1 MNIILYLFEKFIS
14 QQKLNILAVFIFSLV
29 LSFLYTNLSSMI
41 TANLVASVHKNAY
54 MDLLLNYKYF
64 IAISVLYLVI
74 YYFYKI
80 IQNYLLTVLTHWTKS
95 EIFQF
100 ILKSNNENMRN
111 MNFVEFITPI
121 ARISSSCAMLLNDII
136 TNIVPTVGVLIVISM
151 YFFYTDIPLA
161 TGFLIGNVLIWVY
174 LAYFWKDMFLY
185 KQKQEHKT
193 VENEKYIMDAF
204 TNIDKIIY
212 RGEVKH
218 ESEIFEKKTDECIG
232 MTVELMKYIT
242 DHTFVMNGFV
252 FIILLGSLRYIITLH
267 HSKKIS
273 VFTFITILTMLLM
286 YRDNLLGT
294 IQNIP
299 YNIETVGRV
308 DLMIHK
314 FNDMFEKSM
323 DMDEV
328 NSRIHRVYKTHDLSF
343 DKIAFRNVS
352 FKYSGMDADSYVF
365 KNYNQ
370 EVHLSNKIIG
380 ITGTSGK
387 GKSSFVKLLIR
398 LHRPNEGSIW
408 IDDVDLTTIDP
419 YYIRKNITYV
429 NQSSRLFDRKII
441 ENIYYGCQDT
451 EKCNESLRDILS
463 YKKIQ
468 YLYRNMDID
477 KASAGPLGEN
487 LSGGQRQVTNII
499 SGLINPTKILIL
511 DEPTNGLD
519 AELKSEVLQ
528 MLKNFKKHKKTI
540 MIITHDRDV
549 SHLFDETIEI

>member
-14 QQKLNILAVFIFSLV
+14 QQKLNILAVCLFSLV
-29 LSFLYTNLSSMI
+29 LSFLYTNVSSMI
-41 TANLVASVHKNAY
+41 NANLVTSVQKNAY
-54 MDLLLNYKYF
+54 LDLLLNYKYF

-80 IQNYLLTVLTHWTKS
+80 IQNYLLTVLNHWTKS
-95 EIFQF
+95 EIFKF

-136 TNIVPTVGVLIVISM
+136 SNIVPTVGVLVVIAI
-151 YFFYTDIPLA
+151 YFFYTDIPLG

-185 KQKQEHKT
+185 KQKQEQKT

-212 RGEVKH
+212 RGEVNH
-218 ESEIFEKKTDECIG
+218 ESDIFEKKTDECIG
-232 MTVELMKYIT
+232 MTIELMKYIT
-242 DHTFVMNGFV
+242 DHTFVMNGAV
-252 FIILLGSLRYIITLH
+252 FIILLGSLRYIIGLH

-314 FNDMFEKSM
+314 FNDMFEKTI

-328 NSRIHRVYKTHDLSF
+328 HSRIHRVYNTYDLAF

-352 FKYSGMDADSYVF
+352 FKYSGMDAGSYVF

-398 LHRPNEGSIW
+398 LHKPNEGSIW
-408 IDDVDLTTIDP
+408 IDDVELSTIDP
-419 YYIRKNITYV
+419 YYLRKNITYV

-441 ENIYYGCQDT
+441 ENIYYGCQDM

>member
-1 MNIILYLFEKFIS
+1 
-14 QQKLNILAVFIFSLV
+14 
-29 LSFLYTNLSSMI
+29 MI
-41 TANLVASVHKNAY
+41 TANLVTSVQKNAY

-80 IQNYLLTVLTHWTKS
+80 IQHYLLTVLNHWTKS

-267 HSKKIS
+267 HNKKIS

-328 NSRIHRVYKTHDLSF
+328 NSRIHQVYKTHDLPF

-352 FKYSGMDADSYVF
+352 FKYSGMDAGSYVF

-398 LHRPNEGSIW
+398 LHKPNEGSIW

-441 ENIYYGCQDT
+441 ENIYYGCQDM